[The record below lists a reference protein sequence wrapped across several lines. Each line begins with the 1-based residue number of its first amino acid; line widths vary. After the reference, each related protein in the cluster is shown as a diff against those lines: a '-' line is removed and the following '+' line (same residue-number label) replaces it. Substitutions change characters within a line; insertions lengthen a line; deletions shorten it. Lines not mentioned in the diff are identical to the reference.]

1 MRHPF
6 PPPHAVTELNA
17 LEHLLEQG
25 RGLLRADCPLHIPLN
40 GHSLPVWCIELGS
53 TAPDAPVAGFFGG
66 IHGMERIG
74 SQILLAW
81 LESLVARA
89 SWDVSLQDLLQKVR
103 IVCLPMVNIGG
114 LMLNTRAN
122 PNGVDLMRNAP
133 VDAHGFTAWPLGGQ
147 RLSPRLPW
155 YRGHTETLEPESA
168 LLVDIVRRRLLNQ
181 PFSLAMDCHSGF
193 GLRDRIWF
201 PWACSREAPPHL
213 AEAVALREIFNNTY
227 PNHDFYLMEPQSL
240 NYTTHGD
247 LWDYLYLEHLQQS
260 QGRYFLPFT
269 LEMGS
274 WLWVKKNPR
283 QLFDWFGHFNPILPH
298 RLKRVL
304 RRHLTLFDFMLRAA
318 ASWEQWLPRQEEVR
332 RVYRQAGMERW
343 FAGKA

>member
-1 MRHPF
+1 MSRF
-6 PPPHAVTELNA
+6 PPASLHISELQT
-17 LEHLLEQG
+17 LERLLD
-25 RGLLRADCPLHIPLN
+25 RGQDFFRAEALLRVQVE
-40 GHSLPVWCIELGS
+40 GHALPVWSIEMGS
-53 TAPDAPVAGFFGG
+53 TAADAPVAGFFGG

-81 LESLVARA
+81 MESLAARA
-89 SWDVSLQDLLQKVR
+89 VWDISLQQLLQEVR
-103 IVCLPMVNIGG
+103 ILCMPLVNIGG
-114 LMLNTRAN
+114 LVMNTRAN

-133 VDAHGFTAWPLGGQ
+133 VEARGFTAWPLGGQ

-155 YRGHTETLEPESA
+155 YRGRRDRLEPEA
-168 LLVDIVRRRLLNQ
+168 ELLVTTVRQRLLGQ

-213 AEAVALREIFNNTY
+213 ADAVALREIFNSTY

-247 LWDYLYLEHLQQS
+247 LWDYLYLEHLREA
-260 QGRYFLPFT
+260 GERCFLPFT

-283 QLFDWFGHFNPILPH
+283 QLFDWSGHFNPVLPH

-304 RRHLTLFDFMLRAA
+304 RRHLTLFDFMLRAT
-318 ASWEQWLPRQEEVR
+318 ASWRNWRPQQEDDR
-332 RVYRQAGMERW
+332 RRFRQAGLDRW
-343 FAGKA
+343 FNARS